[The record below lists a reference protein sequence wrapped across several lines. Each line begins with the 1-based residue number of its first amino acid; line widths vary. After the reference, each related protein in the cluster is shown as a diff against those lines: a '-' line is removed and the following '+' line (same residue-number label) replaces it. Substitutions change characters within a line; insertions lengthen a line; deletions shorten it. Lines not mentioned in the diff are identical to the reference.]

1 MLSLVQSV
9 FRFFNVIIVENTLSI
24 RKFDYQNNI
33 ITIQKNQSI
42 SSSKS
47 VFDPKI
53 VAGETSDARVFSQLK
68 N

>member
-9 FRFFNVIIVENTLSI
+9 FRFFNVSIIKNTLSI
-24 RKFDYQNNI
+24 EKFDYQNNI
-33 ITIQKNQSI
+33 ITIQKSQNI

-53 VAGETSDARVFSQLK
+53 VTGENADERVFSKLK

>member
-1 MLSLVQSV
+1 MLSLVQSI
-9 FRFFNVIIVENTLSI
+9 FRFFNVLITENTLNI
-24 RKFDYQNNI
+24 QKFDYQKNI
-33 ITIQKNQSI
+33 ITIQKSQST

-53 VAGETSDARVFSQLK
+53 VTGENLDERVFSQLK